1 MYHTGILRTALI
13 LSYKNRFEFVA
24 QAAVALEARKQ
35 SENAV
40 DGRERV
46 EARQFGVAPCDLLLY
61 VAGWPSS
68 RQRVWHA
75 LLAAR
80 ALENQVFCVGV
91 NCAGWSADEA
101 VALPSR

>member
-1 MYHTGILRTALI
+1 MYHADILRTALI

-46 EARQFGVAPCDLLLY
+46 EARQFGVAPCDVPHQ
-61 VAGWPSS
+61 VAAMGHTH
-68 RQRVWHA
+68 QIFHA
-75 LLAAR
+75 AAIADV
-80 ALENQVFCVGV
+80 ALEI
-91 NCAGWSADEA
+91 
-101 VALPSR
+101 